1 MFTKRDYEQYFQA
14 IRTADKGMITH
25 LDNIISQ
32 ISEPAIIEKLKHIR
46 SQEEYHLTLS
56 AELLEMLD

>member
-1 MFTKRDYEQYFQA
+1 MFTKREYKQYFQA
-14 IRTADKGMITH
+14 IRTADKDMIKH

-32 ISEPAIIEKLKHIR
+32 ISEPVIIEKLKHIR